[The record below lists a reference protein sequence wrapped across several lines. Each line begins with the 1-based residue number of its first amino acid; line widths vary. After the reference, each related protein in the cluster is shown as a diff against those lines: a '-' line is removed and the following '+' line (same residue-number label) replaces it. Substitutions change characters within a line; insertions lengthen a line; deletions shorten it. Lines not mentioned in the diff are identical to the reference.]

1 MPDDSTQTNINT
13 PLPLAELARVLT
25 EEHDTPTSVQ
35 TLHRWVRLGLIPTTK
50 VGKRR
55 STVAAV
61 LAALRPAE
69 TGRAAGQ

>member
-1 MPDDSTQTNINT
+1 MPDEPNATNINT

-25 EEHDTPTSVQ
+25 EEHATPTSVQ
-35 TLHRWVRLGLIPTTK
+35 TLHRWVRQGLIPTTK

-61 LAALRPAE
+61 LAALRPDSAPK
-69 TGRAAGQ
+69 AAAQ